1 MKKKLAKLL
10 INKLLFV
17 SAYNST
23 YVKTDLSILEKN
35 YHIRTLIISN
45 WKKNLSKISEIYK
58 GVLWADI
65 SYIWFADFVALM
77 VIFFSKLL
85 KKKTVVVIAGYEL
98 TKIPEFKYGGQL
110 TILSRMKIK
119 YVLKNADQILTIS
132 DFSTNEI
139 RKFVDM
145 KKVRMINLGED
156 FDFQNVK
163 NKKENFVVTV
173 GRAQR
178 NPRNIMKLKGLDT
191 YVKAAKQIPEAEFVI
206 IGEYDNE
213 TYNFIK
219 ELSSK
224 IIFTGNLSKE
234 QTLKWFGKAKVYCQI
249 SYRESFG
256 LALLEA
262 MNCGCIP
269 VVTSNGALPEVVG
282 DTGFYVRY
290 GNVDETVNAIKKAL
304 ISKKNDQVR
313 ERAVKMFPINKREEE
328 LNKVIKELL
337 WN

>member
-1 MKKKLAKLL
+1 MEKKLDR
-10 INKLLFV
+10 LLFV

-23 YVKTDLSILEKN
+23 YVKTDLSILEKSFN
-35 YHIRTLIISN
+35 VRALIISN
-45 WKKNLSKISEIYK
+45 WKKNLSKIFQIYK
-58 GVLWADI
+58 GILWADI
-65 SYIWFADFVALM
+65 SYIWFADFIALM

-110 TILSRMKIK
+110 TLISRLKVK

-132 DFSTNEI
+132 GFSTNEI
-139 RKFVDM
+139 RELVDM
-145 KKVRMINLGED
+145 KKVRMINLGEN
-156 FDFQNVK
+156 FDFQNIK
-163 NKKENFVVTV
+163 NKKENLVVTV
-173 GRAQR
+173 GKAQR
-178 NPRNIMKLKGLDT
+178 KPRNIMKLKGLDT
-191 YVKAAKQIPEAEFVI
+191 YAKAAKQIPEAEFVI

-213 TYNFIK
+213 TYNYLK
-219 ELSSK
+219 EESSN
-224 IIFTGNLSKE
+224 IVFTGNLSKE
-234 QTLKWFGKAKVYCQI
+234 QTLIWFVKAKVYCQI

-256 LALLEA
+256 LALLES

-282 DTGFYVRY
+282 DTGYYARY
-290 GNVDETVNAIKKAL
+290 GNLDETVKAIKKAL
-304 ISKKNDQVR
+304 ISKNIDQVR
-313 ERAVKMFPINKREEE
+313 ERAKKMFPIKKREEE

>member
-1 MKKKLAKLL
+1 MEKKLAKLL
-10 INKLLFV
+10 FI

-23 YVKTDLSILEKN
+23 YVKTDLSILEKSFKV
-35 YHIRTLIISN
+35 RTLIISN
-45 WKKNLSKISEIYK
+45 WKKNLGKISEIYK

-65 SYIWFADFVALM
+65 SYIWFADFVALL

-110 TILSRMKIK
+110 TLISRMKIK
-119 YVLKNADQILTIS
+119 YVLKNADRILTVS
-132 DFSTNEI
+132 DFSKNEI
-139 RKFVDM
+139 GKFVDLR
-145 KKVRMINLGED
+145 KVRMIHLGEGLD
-156 FDFQNVK
+156 CEDVK
-163 NKKENFVVTV
+163 NKKENLVVTV
-173 GRAQR
+173 GKAQR

-191 YVKAAKQIPEAEFVI
+191 FVKAAKQIPEAEFVI

-213 TYNFIK
+213 TYNYLR
-219 ELSSK
+219 EGSSN

-234 QTLKWFGKAKVYCQI
+234 QTLKWFRKAKVYCHL

-269 VVTSNGALPEVVG
+269 FVTSNGALPEVVG
-282 DTGFYVRY
+282 DTGYYVRY
-290 GNVDETVNAIKKAL
+290 GDVEDTVKAINKAL
-304 ISKKNDQVR
+304 KSKNNEQAR
-313 ERAVKMFPINKREEE
+313 ERAEEMFPLQKREEE
-328 LNKVIKELL
+328 LNKIMKEIL
-337 WN
+337 